1 MNLLLNLLIIA
12 LNYNEKKCNNADM
25 AIDLNKI
32 KKIPDY
38 INIIKNKS
46 GYDFRNNA
54 IDEIN
59 LDVLKSIKKHEI
71 LMTLQSPDISIFE
84 KMNII
89 EEIDVSDSYLYNISK
104 GGLFDDW
111 NQPIFDI

>member
-1 MNLLLNLLIIA
+1 MS
-12 LNYNEKKCNNADM
+12 
-25 AIDLNKI
+25 IDFNKI

-38 INIIKNKS
+38 ISIIKNKS
-46 GYDFRNNA
+46 GYDFRNNT

-71 LMTLQSPDISIFE
+71 LMILQSSDFSIFE

-89 EEIDVSDSYLYNISK
+89 EKIDVADKYLYNISK

-111 NQPIFDI
+111 NEPIFDI